1 MGDDLMQTRFS
12 GFLMALLLSGLTACG
27 ESELEKQRQEYNQ
40 KIEEAAARIES
51 LHFEVGGSQTQLV
64 TLQAKL
70 DSLDKFEMLLQ
81 EKNQQLRKEVK
92 KYRSMAEKRR
102 RMNVELQE
110 AISLLQGEKEADAAQ
125 IDRLIV
131 ASDSLTAALREQRDL
146 TWKLSEE
153 LEDANRKI
161 ERTEAELDQAKNTV
175 RVVVGTEDRLK
186 EEGFL
191 ETGRRFFRKGYKLV
205 QKPGHDDYKVKI
217 LTIGEPLPLNPGQKL
232 KELIGRSGKLKKG
245 QDYMLGVSEGITH
258 VIIVNEILRG
268 EAVLVVVE

>member
-1 MGDDLMQTRFS
+1 MQTSFS
-12 GFLMALLLSGLTACG
+12 GFLMALLLSLGLTACG
-27 ESELEKQRQEYNQ
+27 ESELEKQRREYNQ
-40 KIEEAAARIES
+40 KIEEAAARIDS

-205 QKPGHDDYKVKI
+205 QKPGDEYQVKF
-217 LTIGEPLPLNPGQKL
+217 LSIGERLTLNPDQRL
-232 KELIGRSGKLKKG
+232 KDLIGRSGKLKKEK
-245 QDYMLGVSEGITH
+245 DYMVEVSDGVTQ
-258 VIIVNEILRG
+258 VTIVNDILKG

>member
-1 MGDDLMQTRFS
+1 MQTSFS
-12 GFLMALLLSGLTACG
+12 GFLMALLLSLGLTACG
-27 ESELEKQRQEYNQ
+27 ESELEKQRREYNQ
-40 KIEEAAARIES
+40 KIEEAAARIDS

-64 TLQAKL
+64 ALQAKL

-110 AISLLQGEKEADAAQ
+110 AISLLEGEKEADAAQ

-205 QKPGHDDYKVKI
+205 QKPGDENQVKF
-217 LTIGEPLPLNPGQKL
+217 LSIGERLTLNPDQKL
-232 KELIGRSGKLKKG
+232 KELIGRSGKLKKEK
-245 QDYMLGVSEGITH
+245 DYMVEVSDGVTQ
-258 VIIVNEILRG
+258 VTIVNDILKG

>member
-232 KELIGRSGKLKKG
+232 KELIGRTGKLKKG
-245 QDYMLGVSEGITH
+245 QDYTLGVSGGATSIT
-258 VIIVNEILRG
+258 IVNDILRG